1 VAFQHR
7 QLQVYAK
14 AIQAVALVARITMT
28 IASLDRW
35 LAVQIRRAAGSIVLN
50 IAEGAG
56 EFSREEKAKF
66 YRYAR
71 RSALEVSAG
80 LDLVAVYGKADAK
93 TIEKLQSLLDEIA
106 AMLTAIVKRLHDD
119 AKASRNHSRSRSRS

>member
-1 VAFQHR
+1 MGFQHR
-7 QLQVYAK
+7 KLQVYTK
-14 AIQAVALVARITMT
+14 AVKAVTLLALITKSVASI
-28 IASLDRW
+28 DRW
-35 LAVQIRRAAGSIVLN
+35 LAVQLRRAGGSIVLN

-80 LDLVAVYGKADAK
+80 LDLVPIYGKADEK
-93 TIEKLQSLLDEIA
+93 QIEKLQSVLDEIA
-106 AMLTAIVKRLHDD
+106 AMLTTMVKRLNDE
-119 AKASRNHSRSRSRS
+119 AKATPNPSRSRSRS